1 MEASHSELGCF
12 GTGPFRVFD
21 SVAGNP
27 LAAKARKK
35 ALRAGS
41 DHRRLFIYL
50 KLPQYEMVVLRGP
63 RRPRRQD
70 LSCFLPSSQLDPLY
84 YCTQRKRGES
94 VARLDDSDDSYVSW
108 QEGRRSRAQ
117 SNTRKTQKFMQDSP
131 HLVERRNRICFC
143 GFATAAFFSASP
155 LLV

>member
-50 KLPQYEMVVLRGP
+50 KLPQYEMVVPWAKRAKTAG
-63 RRPRRQD
+63 
-70 LSCFLPSSQLDPLY
+70 SFLFSTLLPTRSALLLHTKKKGGE
-84 YCTQRKRGES
+84 CTQT
-94 VARLDDSDDSYVSW
+94 
-108 QEGRRSRAQ
+108 GR
-117 SNTRKTQKFMQDSP
+117 F
-131 HLVERRNRICFC
+131 
-143 GFATAAFFSASP
+143 
-155 LLV
+155 